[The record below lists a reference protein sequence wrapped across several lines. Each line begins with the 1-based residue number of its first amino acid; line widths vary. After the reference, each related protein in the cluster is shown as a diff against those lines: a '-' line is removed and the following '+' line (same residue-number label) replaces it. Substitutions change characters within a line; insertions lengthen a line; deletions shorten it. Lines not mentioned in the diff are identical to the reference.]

1 MKKIISIMLVLSI
14 ILALPSCALFGGKTI
29 DGDKNVLERT
39 YKLEGTGEW
48 TLDVSDITYGGVNSD
63 VMLYVK
69 TGSQY
74 GSALKIATDDNV
86 FSSLTVTID
95 EVERVIKVE
104 GDEEVKYNPSEFAI
118 TLGTDFN
125 KLNIYGGFELDILKE
140 TGGELDITVNGA
152 ADGDITTE
160 RLSTM
165 KLTVNGAADLELTG
179 TCDQLLLEGN
189 GALELDAD
197 DYKALNA
204 NVKLD
209 GAAKA
214 DINVS
219 GELYIETNGTCAVT
233 VEGNPTVKQQA
244 INGLSTIEF
253 KD

>member
-95 EVERVIKVE
+95 EAERVIKVE

-118 TLGTDFN
+118 TLGVPVN
-125 KLNIYGGFELDILKE
+125 SINLSGGYVLEMLVDSVKSLRVDLE
-140 TGGELDITVNGA
+140 GA
-152 ADGDITTE
+152 ASANIITE
-160 RLSTM
+160 RLSSLEFETE
-165 KLTVNGAADLELTG
+165 GASEITLEG
-179 TCDQLLLEGN
+179 SADQLLFDGEGVVTLDAFKYEAVNANISLEG
-189 GALELDAD
+189 ASS
-197 DYKALNA
+197 
-204 NVKLD
+204 
-209 GAAKA
+209 AK
-214 DINVS
+214 INVT
-219 GELYIETNGTCAVT
+219 GELYVSADGTCSI
-233 VEGNPTVKQQA
+233 EYKGDPEIKSQQ
-244 INGLSTIEF
+244 INGLSTLTQA
-253 KD
+253 D